1 MLESSR
7 QTQIKKKLQEDGW
20 IVVKLIKTSLTGI
33 PDILALKDG
42 KAMFVEVKQPK
53 GVLSPIQ
60 SHVIENLRTNGFE
73 VNIWTKYKED
83 YTCTPEK
90 LVYKDKQVGSI

>member
-1 MLESSR
+1 MLESAR

-53 GVLSPIQ
+53 GVISPIQ
-60 SHVIENLRTNGFE
+60 QYVIDTLRINGFD
-73 VNIWTKYKED
+73 VKVWVKYNED
-83 YTCTPEK
+83 Y
-90 LVYKDKQVGSI
+90 QR

>member
-53 GVLSPIQ
+53 GVLLPIQ
-60 SHVIENLRTNGFE
+60 SHVIETLRTNGFE
-73 VNIWTKYKED
+73 VNIWTKYQED
-83 YTCTPEK
+83 YERKC
-90 LVYKDKQVGSI
+90 KD